1 MRHRKSGYTLS
12 RKTNERKALFLS
24 LIRTF
29 FEHGHLTSTVTKIK
43 AIHSQLEKL
52 SVLGVRG
59 DLAAKRELFRYLQ
72 SQSWVNNVCEV
83 LGREFPG
90 KTDNFTITKNIK
102 FRQGDDSLMVLV
114 SYPKEVVFSKVKAK
128 TVSAQEVKIAPA
140 KVVKGKTTLKVTT
153 RTKSK

>member
-29 FEHGHLTSTVTKIK
+29 FEHGHLTSTSTKIK
-43 AIHSQLEKL
+43 AISGQIEKL

-72 SQSWVNNVCEV
+72 SQSWVNSVCEV
-83 LGREFPG
+83 LGKEFPG

-102 FRQGDDSLMVLV
+102 YRQGDDSLMVKI
-114 SYPKEVVFSKVKAK
+114 SYTKEVTFLKAK
-128 TVSAQEVKIAPA
+128 AKVVKAQEVKLAPT
-140 KVVKGKTTLKVTT
+140 KVVAGKPTLKVTT
-153 RTKSK
+153 RKKSK